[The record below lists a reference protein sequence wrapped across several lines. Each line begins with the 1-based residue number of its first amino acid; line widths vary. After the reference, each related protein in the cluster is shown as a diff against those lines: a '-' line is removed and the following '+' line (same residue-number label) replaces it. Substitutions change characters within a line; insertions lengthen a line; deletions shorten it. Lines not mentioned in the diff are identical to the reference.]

1 MKSNLC
7 LLYCLIHEHAEKKP
21 DTLAILAPGKQPI
34 SYRRLSDQIEAIALQ
49 LNQLGFRSSDRVAV
63 VLPNSPEMATAYLA
77 ISSVCTCAPLNPAYQ
92 VDEFTFGM
100 KDLRVKAL
108 VTCYGSDHP
117 ARKAASTLGIPVLQL
132 SPDAKYAGMFS
143 ISSNLPVDGSLSGP
157 MLAGLDE
164 IALVLHTSGTT
175 SRPKIVPI
183 THRNIFYS
191 VHNIADTYV
200 LAPSDCCL
208 NMMPLFHIHGL
219 IGALS
224 ASLAAGASVICTTGF
239 NANQVISWLSD
250 LAPTWYTAVPT
261 IHQAILDQVHRQPG
275 KVPTRLRFIR
285 SCSSSLAPQLA
296 RDLET
301 TFGIPVLE
309 AYGMTEATHQMA
321 SNPLPPKTRK
331 LGSVGK
337 STGTTSISIL
347 DEQGNTLPKNT
358 LGEICIRGDNVMAGY
373 ENNPEANV
381 SSFIDGWLRTGDR
394 GVIDDDGY
402 LFIQGR
408 LKEIINRGGEKISP
422 REIDEVLL
430 THPAV
435 EQAVTFA
442 VPHPTLGEDVAAAVV
457 LRDGCTP
464 SMQELRQFAA
474 SHLVDFKVPRQ
485 IIFVA
490 EIPKGPTGK
499 IQRIGLAK
507 KLKSELENLRMHITG
522 SPISSV
528 TPLEA
533 DISTIW
539 TEVLHM
545 EKIDVHDDFLTLG
558 GDSIQ
563 ASIILMTLNERYRT
577 EVALEDFF
585 SDPTIATLADIIE
598 GEINPS
604 IR

>member
-1 MKSNLC
+1 MQPNLC
-7 LLYCLIHEHAEKKP
+7 LLYSLIQEHAEKTP
-21 DTLAILAPGKQPI
+21 DAPAILAPGRQPI
-34 SYRRLSDQIEAIALQ
+34 TYQRLADQLEAVALQ

-63 VLPNSPEMATAYLA
+63 ALPNSPEMATAYLA

-92 VDEFTFGM
+92 KDEFTFGM
-100 KDLRVKAL
+100 KDLQAKAL

-117 ARKAASTLGIPVLQL
+117 GRKAAANLGIPVLHL
-132 SPDAKYAGMFS
+132 LPDAKYAGLFS
-143 ISSNLPVDGSLSGP
+143 FSSDLPVDGSVSRP
-157 MLAGLDE
+157 ILAGLDE

-175 SRPKIVPI
+175 SRPKIVPL
-183 THRNIFYS
+183 THRNVFYS
-191 VHNIADTYV
+191 VRNIADTYA

-224 ASLAAGASVICTTGF
+224 ASLTAGASVIFTAGF
-239 NANQVISWLSD
+239 NPNQVIGWLSD

-261 IHQAILDQVHRQPG
+261 IHQAILDQAHRQPE
-275 KVPTRLRFIR
+275 KVQTRLRFIR

-296 RDLET
+296 RDLEA
-301 TFGIPVLE
+301 TFGVPVLE
-309 AYGMTEATHQMA
+309 AYGMTEATHQMT

-331 LGSVGK
+331 LGSVGQP
-337 STGTTSISIL
+337 TGTTSISIL
-347 DEQGNTLPKNT
+347 DEQGNTLPRNT
-358 LGEICIRGDNVMAGY
+358 LGEICIRGDNVMTGY
-373 ENNPEANV
+373 EKNPAANA
-381 SSFIDGWLRTGDR
+381 SSFVDGWLRTGDR
-394 GVIDDDGY
+394 GVIDEDGY

-408 LKEIINRGGEKISP
+408 LKELINRGGEKISP

-457 LRDGCTP
+457 LRDGHTL

-485 IIFVA
+485 IIFVP

-499 IQRIGLAK
+499 IQRIGLAE
-507 KLKSELENLRMHITG
+507 KLKRELEDLRFPNSG
-522 SPISSV
+522 SPFSSV

-539 TEVLHM
+539 LEVLHL
-545 EKIDVHDDFLTLG
+545 EKIDVHDHFLALG

-563 ASIILMTLNERYRT
+563 ASIILLTLNERYRAKL
-577 EVALEDFF
+577 ALEDFF
-585 SDPTIATLADIIE
+585 SDPTIATLANIIE
-598 GEINPS
+598 EEINPS
-604 IR
+604 NK